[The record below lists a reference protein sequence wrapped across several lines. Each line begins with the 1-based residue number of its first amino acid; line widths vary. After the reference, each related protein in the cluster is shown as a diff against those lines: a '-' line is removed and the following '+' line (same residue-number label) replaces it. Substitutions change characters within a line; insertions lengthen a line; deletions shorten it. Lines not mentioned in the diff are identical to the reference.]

1 MKEFLEQ
8 LGFEDITPDNP
19 FYMKESLN
27 EYFDWDKVFNALY
40 RRINDNGII
49 TYIMHG
55 TDGNRHWVD
64 MISIYGHKWV
74 KAHQQAPSE
83 YIKDITFKLLTSIE
97 AKVLTL

>member
-27 EYFDWDKVFNALY
+27 EYFDWDKAFNALY
-40 RRINDNGII
+40 RRYADYGII

-55 TDGNRHWVD
+55 IEGNRHWVD
-64 MISIYGHKWV
+64 MISIYGHKWL
-74 KAHQQAPSE
+74 KAHQLAPSE
-83 YIKDITFKLLTSIE
+83 YIKEFTLDLLMRNEVSVIR
-97 AKVLTL
+97 L

>member
-27 EYFDWDKVFNALY
+27 EYFNWDRLFNTLY
-40 RRINDNGII
+40 RRVNGNGVI

-55 TDGNRHWVD
+55 AEGNIHHVGI
-64 MISIYGHKWV
+64 ISKYGYKWRN
-74 KAHQQAPSE
+74 AYQFAPSE
-83 YIKDITFKLLTSIE
+83 YIKEVTFDLLTLNESI
-97 AKVLTL
+97 VLRL